1 MLATLSPETQSLL
14 KSLNITEGEYQK
26 ICNHLHR
33 EPNANEI
40 AMFSV
45 LWSEH
50 CCYKNSRHLLR
61 LLPNKGPR
69 VVAGPGENAGIIDIG
84 DGIQI
89 AFKIE
94 SHNHPTAVE
103 PFQGAATGVGGIL
116 RDIFTMNA
124 RPIANL
130 NSLRFGP
137 LSFIDRNDTDP
148 TKTHNRFLFANAVN
162 GIGHYGNCVGVP
174 TVGGE
179 VFFDECY
186 SGNPLVN
193 AMAVG
198 ILYEGEEMPS
208 AARGVGNPVLY
219 VGSAT
224 GKDGMGG
231 AAFASKELDEN
242 SNEDRPAVQVG
253 DPFAEKI
260 LIEACLEAFATGCI
274 VAAQDM
280 GAAGLT
286 SSSCE
291 MAAKGNV
298 GMIMDLDKV
307 PAREPD
313 MQPHEYLLSESQER
327 MLMVLEK
334 GREQPVLD
342 VFAKWRIPAVIV
354 GEITENENI
363 QIFHQGEK
371 VVDLPAK
378 LLADLAPSYNRGM
391 NPIEPETAKNR
402 RLVDVKAAL
411 PDIQLSETA
420 EWLHRL
426 FASPNIARPTGVINQ
441 YDRHVQNNT
450 LLASENLG
458 AGVIRIRQKDG
469 AFSGKALA
477 MTVDCNARYVF
488 LEPYRGSMFAVS
500 QACRNLVCTG
510 ALPLAV
516 SDNLNFG
523 NPEKPDIY
531 YQLFYAVQG
540 IKDACEVFETPVI
553 SGNVSLYNEHS
564 GEPIYPTPTIAM
576 IGLIEDDRQVMTPA
590 LREAGLKL
598 ALLGRFKPQLGGSEY
613 QKLRSGKVEGPPPEV
628 DLNHEKRAMDLVL
641 SLIEHQHIQAVQDV
655 SIGGLLPT
663 LLEMTFEHEVGLEL
677 KISDLAP
684 ELRLEERLFG
694 ETGGTYIVAYRPDQ
708 EEALK
713 ARCGE
718 MMDWMPLGHTVDGFT
733 LILDQQQ
740 PAIPLAPLKTLWSQ
754 TLAIL

>member
-1 MLATLSPETQSLL
+1 
-14 KSLNITEGEYQK
+14 
-26 ICNHLHR
+26 
-33 EPNANEI
+33 
-40 AMFSV
+40 
-45 LWSEH
+45 
-50 CCYKNSRHLLR
+50 
-61 LLPNKGPR
+61 
-69 VVAGPGENAGIIDIG
+69 
-84 DGIQI
+84 
-89 AFKIE
+89 
-94 SHNHPTAVE
+94 
-103 PFQGAATGVGGIL
+103 
-116 RDIFTMNA
+116 MNA

-137 LSFIDRNDTDP
+137 LSFPDRNDIDP
-148 TKTHNRFLFANAVN
+148 IKVRNRFLFANAVN

-198 ILYEGEEMPS
+198 LLYEGEEMPS
-208 AARGVGNPVLY
+208 AAQGVGNPVLY

-253 DPFAEKI
+253 DPFAEKL

-327 MLMVLEK
+327 MLMVLAK
-334 GREQPVLD
+334 GKEQPVLD

-354 GEITENENI
+354 GEITADENI
-363 QIFHQGEK
+363 QIFHKGQK
-371 VVDLPAK
+371 VVNLPAK

-391 NPIEPETAKNR
+391 NPPEPETAKAR
-402 RLVDVKAAL
+402 RSVDVREAVR
-411 PDIQLSETA
+411 DIQADEV
-420 EWLHRL
+420 EGWLKRL

-458 AGVIRIRQKDG
+458 AGVIRLRRKNG
-469 AFSGKALA
+469 EFSGKALS
-477 MTVDCNARYVF
+477 MTVDCNARYVY
-488 LEPYRGSMFAVS
+488 LEPYRGSLFAVA
-500 QACRNLVCTG
+500 QACRNMVCTG

-540 IKDACEVFETPVI
+540 IKDACEAFETPVI

-564 GEPIYPTPTIAM
+564 GVPIYPTPTIAM
-576 IGLIEDDRQVMTPA
+576 IGLIEDDTKVMAPS
-590 LREAGLKL
+590 LREADLQL
-598 ALLGRFKPQLGGSEY
+598 ALVGRFKPTLGGTEY
-613 QKLRSGKVEGPPPEV
+613 LKLATGKVEGAPPEV
-628 DLNHEKRAMDLVL
+628 DLNHEKRAMQLIL
-641 SLIEHQHIQAVQDV
+641 SLIDQGQVQAVQDV

-663 LLEMTFEHEVGLEL
+663 LLEMTFEHEVGLSL
-677 KISDLAP
+677 NMTDLNDG
-684 ELRLEERLFG
+684 LRLDETCFG
-694 ETGGTYIVAYRPDQ
+694 ESGGTYIVAYRPDQ
-708 EEALK
+708 EEPIK
-713 ARCGE
+713 AACGASLGFI
-718 MMDWMPLGHTVDGFT
+718 PLGRTTTEFQ
-733 LILDQQQ
+733 LQLNQQE
-740 PAIPLAPLKTLWSQ
+740 PIAIAPIQTLWSQ

>member
-1 MLATLSPETQSLL
+1 MLATISQETQSLL

-33 EPNANEI
+33 EPNFNEI

-50 CCYKNSRHLLR
+50 CCYKNSRHLLK

-84 DGIQI
+84 DGIQV

-137 LSFIDRNDTDP
+137 LSFTDRNDTDA
-148 TKTHNRFLFANAVN
+148 TKVRNRFLFANAVN

-208 AARGVGNPVLY
+208 AAKGVGNPVLY

-260 LIEACLEAFATGCI
+260 LIEACIEAFATGCI

-334 GREQPVLD
+334 GKEQPVLD

-354 GEITENENI
+354 GEITADENI
-363 QIFHQGEK
+363 QIFHQGNK

-378 LLADLAPSYNRGM
+378 LLADLAPSYNRGN
-391 NPIEPETAKNR
+391 NPPEPETAKVR
-402 RLVDVKAAL
+402 RLVDVRADM
-411 PDIQLSETA
+411 PDIQPDKIDY
-420 EWLHRL
+420 WLNRL

-450 LLASENLG
+450 ILASENLG
-458 AGVIRIRQKDG
+458 AGVIRLRKKDG
-469 AFSGKALA
+469 EFSGKALSV
-477 MTVDCNARYVF
+477 TVDCNARYVY
-488 LEPYRGSMFAVS
+488 LEPYRGSMFAVA
-500 QACRNLVCTG
+500 QACRNMVCTG

-531 YQLFYAVQG
+531 YQLYYAVQG
-540 IKDACEVFETPVI
+540 IKDACEAFETPVI

-576 IGLIEDDRQVMTPA
+576 IGLIEDENKVMTA
-590 LREAGLKL
+590 SLREAGLKL
-598 ALLGRFKPQLGGSEY
+598 ALLGRFKPQLGGTEY
-613 QKLRSGKVEGPPPEV
+613 QKLSIGKVEGTPPEV
-628 DLNHEKRAMDLVL
+628 NLNQEKQAMKLVL
-641 SLIEHQHIQAVQDV
+641 SLIENSEVQAVQDV

-663 LLEMTFEHEVGLEL
+663 LLEMTFEREVGLEL
-677 KISDLAP
+677 NTSVLGSQ
-684 ELRLEERLFG
+684 LRLDETLFG
-694 ETGGTYIVAYRPDQ
+694 ETGGTYILAYHPNR
-708 EEALK
+708 EEAIR

-718 MMDWMPLGHTVDGFT
+718 QMDFLPIGQTVAAFE
-733 LILDQQQ
+733 LKLDQQ
-740 PAIPLAPLKTLWSQ
+740 APLSIAPYKTLWSE